1 MGNPLLSGYVQGG
14 DACMNVMIRLDAEAV
29 AQLDKLRDCVP
40 GSPSRTAFAR
50 WLLLTTLKQEAQK
63 KENARANKN

>member
-1 MGNPLLSGYVQGG
+1 
-14 DACMNVMIRLDAEAV
+14 MNVMIRLDAEAV

-50 WLLLTTLKQEAQK
+50 WLLLTTLKQEVQK